1 MDLTDP
7 TTVALLAAEGF
18 EAAGHRYALYGGLLT
33 AVYGEPRE
41 TRDADL
47 AVVDV
52 SVAAAGAA
60 LNALGVQAS
69 ITFENVRFGGLLVSR
84 LTVIASGPS
93 TGLNTVDLV
102 RPRSQRYA
110 ELAVRRAVV
119 VPLRATRVR
128 LLSLEDF
135 ILFKVLSTRER
146 DVEDARTA
154 IRRSGDALD
163 EHLLTR
169 EIAALELELP
179 DVDVRGRWTAT
190 QSA

>member
-1 MDLTDP
+1 
-7 TTVALLAAEGF
+7 
-18 EAAGHRYALYGGLLT
+18 
-33 AVYGEPRE
+33 
-41 TRDADL
+41 
-47 AVVDV
+47 VDV
-52 SVAAAGAA
+52 PVAAARDA
-60 LNALGVQAS
+60 LSTVGVRAS
-69 ITFENVRFGGLLVSR
+69 ITFEHVRFGGLLVSR
-84 LTVIASGPS
+84 LTLIASAPS
-93 TGLNTVDLV
+93 TGLNTVGLV

-110 ELAVRRAVV
+110 ELAVQRAVV
-119 VPLRATRVR
+119 APLRATRVR

-146 DVEDARTA
+146 DLEDARTA

-163 EHLLTR
+163 EHLLAR